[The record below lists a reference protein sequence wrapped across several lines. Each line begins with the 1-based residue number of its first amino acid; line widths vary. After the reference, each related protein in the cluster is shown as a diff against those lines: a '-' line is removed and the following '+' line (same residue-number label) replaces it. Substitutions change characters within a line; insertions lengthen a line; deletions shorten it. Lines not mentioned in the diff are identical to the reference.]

1 MGGKH
6 KLDVEEGVD
15 AYVPYAG
22 KLKDNLD
29 ITLSK
34 LKSTMCTCGVL
45 GLEELHKKARMTL
58 VSSTSIIE
66 GGAHDVILKD
76 NETSV

>member
-1 MGGKH
+1 MGGSQKM
-6 KLDVEEGVD
+6 DFEEGVD
-15 AYVPYAG
+15 SYVPYAG
-22 KLKDNLD
+22 TLKDNLD
-29 ITLSK
+29 TTLSK
-34 LKSTMCTCGVL
+34 LKATMCTCGAL
-45 GLEELHKKARMTL
+45 NLDELHKKARLTL